1 MEKQLEIDW
10 TRARQLMVLSA
21 CQLTDVQIQEGATQR
36 TVRAITLKAVL
47 QAIDHHGRGRTA
59 WLSFETIAAET
70 CCSVR
75 QAKRAI
81 QALEQESFVA
91 IDRAK
96 CNRYSI
102 VWSELNLRCP
112 NHRQLEEIAAPVPAS
127 GPNPTHPT
135 PERGSVSSTRESAQ
149 GTFNSAQRTRESA
162 QGALNSAQ
170 VGTQTVPEPHQNRTE
185 PPAAA
190 KSGTKGGGGWQEICE
205 AWRSKIGQV
214 ATLASE
220 AKAAGETPDAFLARL
235 RSAWEVA
242 VHPLNAG
249 RFRSPAGAVYHWMRR
264 QKWPAEGVIDP
275 GDVGA
280 VQAAT
285 QRVERRQQ
293 AEAKRDFDHD
303 LFVTTRD
310 GRRAGKSDEQIRAE
324 LLRRWPAEVLAGA
337 GW

>member
-1 MEKQLEIDW
+1 M
-10 TRARQLMVLSA
+10 ALSA

-81 QALEQESFVA
+81 QALEQESFVV

-112 NHRQLEEIAAPVPAS
+112 NHRQLKELAAPVPAS

-135 PERGSVSSTRESAQ
+135 PERGSVSSSRESAQ
-149 GTFNSAQRTRESA
+149 GTFNSAQTTRESA
-162 QGALNSAQ
+162 QVALNSAH
-170 VGTQTVPEPHQNRTE
+170 VGTRTVPEPHQNRTE
-185 PPAAA
+185 PPPAAN
-190 KSGTKGGGGWQEICE
+190 SGTEGGGGWREICE
-205 AWRSKIGQV
+205 AWKSKISQV

-249 RFRSPAGAVYHWMRR
+249 RFRSPGGAVFYWMRR
-264 QKWPAEGVIDP
+264 QAWPAEGVIDP
-275 GDVGA
+275 KDAGA
-280 VQAAT
+280 VRNAT

-293 AEAKRDFDHD
+293 AETKREFDRD
-303 LFVTTRD
+303 LFLTARD
-310 GRRAGKSDEQIRAE
+310 GRQAGRSDEEIRAE
-324 LLRRWPAEVLAGA
+324 LLRRWPAEVLAVA

>member
-1 MEKQLEIDW
+1 MATQMEIDW

-21 CQLTDVQIQEGATQR
+21 SQLTDVQIQEGATQR

-81 QALEQESFVA
+81 QALEQESFIV

-112 NHRQLEEIAAPVPAS
+112 SHRQLDEVAAPVPAS
-127 GPNPTHPT
+127 APVPTHPAPDRSEFVT
-135 PERGSVSSTRESAQ
+135 TRESAQ
-149 GTFNSAQRTRESA
+149 GPVNSAQRTRESA

-170 VGTQTVPEPHQNRTE
+170 VGTRTVPEPNKNRSE
-185 PPAAA
+185 PPAERPD
-190 KSGTKGGGGWQEICE
+190 GGGWREICDC
-205 AWRSKIGQV
+205 WRSKIGQIS
-214 ATLASE
+214 TLASE
-220 AKAAGETPDAFLARL
+220 ARASGETPESFLARL
-235 RSAWEVA
+235 RAAWEVA
-242 VHPLNAG
+242 VHPANKHKIHKPG
-249 RFRSPAGAVYHWMRR
+249 GAVYRWMQRGT
-264 QKWPAEGVIDP
+264 WPVEGVIDP
-275 GDVGA
+275 SDQAA
-280 VQAAT
+280 VQ
-285 QRVERRQQ
+285 QCVSVGDRRA
-293 AEAKRDFDHD
+293 AEAERSQRHTAMRA
-303 LFVTTRD
+303 LILE
-310 GRRAGKSDEQIRAE
+310 GRQAKASDEAIKAA
-324 LLRRWPAEVLAGA
+324 LLRRWPADAVAEF